1 MPYEGARTAEGIQ
14 ALANDL
20 LTKADIDPDIWELN
34 SQAVYDKEC
43 KGSTICVIA
52 FLPNI
57 YESNAAERKAY
68 L

>member
-1 MPYEGARTAEGIQ
+1 MAYEGARTAEGIQ

-57 YESNAAERKAY
+57 YESNAAERKGY